1 MLRCARERQHYTIAS
16 YQLNCAMFSSK
27 MHARSLVPLKAI
39 IPGWV
44 AILMHFFIYISRE
57 FLCFIFGKVSRVQ
70 LQHNWQL
77 INCILIKRST
87 KSPSICF
94 PFLLFRRLRDCL
106 EHNNNGGVSRYNL
119 RIFGECEAICSVLFP
134 QELRD
139 KWERWLRCDKNT
151 ENVLRDEK
159 RQNYNNKIM

>member
-1 MLRCARERQHYTIAS
+1 MRTRKATLHHSIISVELCNVFFENACAQFGAVKSDHS
-16 YQLNCAMFSSK
+16 GLSCDLNALFYLHFS
-27 MHARSLVPLKAI
+27 RI
-39 IPGWV
+39 
-44 AILMHFFIYISRE
+44 
-57 FLCFIFGKVSRVQ
+57 LCFIFGKVSRVQ